1 MESVAKNL
9 RRLRRERGMTQEE
22 VADRLGV
29 SFQSVSKWERG
40 ESEPSLSM
48 LPELACLFDVSTD
61 EIYGMAEIRKRQ
73 RLDELNRRIKENY
86 QERTVV
92 GNIPL
97 IKRAL
102 EEYTDS
108 AELMY
113 ELGRSYFLAHVDED
127 QPIEYLGEAIG
138 LFNKVLRLTD
148 QEKLREDCRYYL
160 NLCSYYSGESAV
172 AHEDSRDSS
181 LRLIRDILLSDES
194 SESDRD
200 MTMKKNIESLTLF
213 LSRQIWKLADP
224 DCLYPAVSVAAEK
237 AGYLMKAAE
246 LIEWLYEDGDCL
258 SAHKELSDL
267 YRVTAAIDIYDS
279 RFDEALAALE
289 AAAEHACAYDS
300 SSGGS
305 HTSLLVRGL
314 GDEVKS
320 NEKTCSGLLLSKLE
334 QERYDRIRSDK
345 RFISVLHKLKTASN
359 KPIKR

>member
-267 YRVTAAIDIYDS
+267 YRVTAAIYIYMTAVLMKLS
-279 RFDEALAALE
+279 LHLKLRQNTLAPMIVPPAGRIPL
-289 AAAEHACAYDS
+289 CW
-300 SSGGS
+300 SGGS
-305 HTSLLVRGL
+305 AMRSRAMKRPVQDCFLANLNRSVMTGYGQTKDLSASYTS
-314 GDEVKS
+314 
-320 NEKTCSGLLLSKLE
+320 
-334 QERYDRIRSDK
+334 
-345 RFISVLHKLKTASN
+345 
-359 KPIKR
+359 